1 MQDESSPEL
10 QARKSKDT
18 AEPGLI
24 GLVAQTLT
32 RELAKQFEV
41 ELTEGVIVTEVKSG
55 SIADQKG
62 IKEGDIITSVNRK
75 RVGTPREFKDALKAA
90 NLKQGVLLQLIG
102 EGGRRFELL
111 KDSGD

>member
-1 MQDESSPEL
+1 MQDEGSPEL
-10 QARKSKDT
+10 QARKSRDT

-24 GLVAQTLT
+24 GLVVQTLT

-75 RVGTPREFKDALKAA
+75 RVNTPREFKDALKAA

-102 EGGRRFELL
+102 DGGRRFELL